1 MNFKWRKWNRVVHR
15 DFGYL
20 FFGMTLIYAIS
31 GIAINHIK
39 DWNPNYV
46 VTAEEIQ
53 VETINSKPDKTIILS
68 WLDDIGESDAY
79 KSHYFPD
86 ETFLKVFIDGGTV
99 YFNLETG
106 EGLIEKTTRRPLFR
120 EVNYLHYNPIKYW
133 TWFSDIY
140 AGGLIVL
147 ALSGLF
153 IPRGETGITGRAAWM
168 AILGIL
174 IPLVYLF
181 IYFY

>member
-1 MNFKWRKWNRVVHR
+1 MTFKWRKWNRVVHR

-46 VTAEEIQ
+46 VTTEEIQ
-53 VETINSKPDKTIILS
+53 VETISLKPDKTIILS
-68 WLDDIGESDAY
+68 WLDDIDESDAY

-86 ETFLKVFIDGGTV
+86 ETYLKVFIDGGTV
-99 YFNLETG
+99 YYNLETG
-106 EGLIEKTTRRPLFR
+106 EGLLEKTTRRPLFR

-133 TWFSDIY
+133 TYFSDIY

-153 IPRGETGITGRAAWM
+153 IPRGETGITGRGAWM
-168 AILGIL
+168 TILGIM

-181 IYFY
+181 LYFY